1 MIMVYPSSV
10 KKPVLILSWIRVLMY
25 VLVICVFFNHNA
37 LAKTFDIVLS
47 DEVIAKDYR
56 FKGKSIEIK
65 GKHTDL
71 NELILIVSGPLASY
85 EISKREKTF
94 GVWVNHN
101 KITLP
106 AEYSY
111 YYISS
116 SKPIHTITSREL
128 IDFLT
133 LDLKHKRCSFEGEVS
148 EEMQDDYCE
157 QFIKYMQRR
166 GLYAGIVH
174 NLNLAS
180 DGTFSAMLELPADV
194 PNGNYTVALYSLDAK
209 GDMTEDT
216 YTYFT
221 VVSSDFYGMIRSFA
235 LNSSLWYSCVSIL
248 IAIFFGLAS
257 GFLFNRYYK
266 KR

>member
-1 MIMVYPSSV
+1 M
-10 KKPVLILSWIRVLMY
+10 IRVWFFI
-25 VLVICVFFNHNA
+25 ICVLFSFSVS
-37 LAKTFDIVLS
+37 AKTFDIALS
-47 DEVIAKDYR
+47 DQVIAKDYR

-65 GKHTDL
+65 GRHTDL

-85 EISKREKTF
+85 EVSKREKTF

-101 KITLP
+101 KVTMP

-157 QFIKYMQRR
+157 QFVKFMQRR
-166 GLYAGIVH
+166 GLYAGIMH

-180 DGTFSAMLELPADV
+180 DGTFSVMLELPADV

-235 LNSSLWYSCVSIL
+235 LNSSLMYSFTSIA

-257 GFLFNRYYK
+257 GFLFNRFYK